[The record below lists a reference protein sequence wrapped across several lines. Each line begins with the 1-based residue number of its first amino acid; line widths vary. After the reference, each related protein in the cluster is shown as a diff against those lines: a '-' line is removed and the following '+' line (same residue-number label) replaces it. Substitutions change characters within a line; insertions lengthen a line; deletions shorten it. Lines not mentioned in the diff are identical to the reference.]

1 MPTAYKRSNLA
12 GIFHQGRGTRIG
24 FVFVGAALSNKI
36 SPGDFEWSKSGLN
49 DLAAFLITNL
59 LGRYS
64 RRGSRLL
71 LSAQFYLLR
80 PCSRRLLL
88 PAQFSTN
95 SSGLCLP
102 HPSMVCYFLISIRPS
117 MAGIRAPPRA
127 AQYESKG
134 STPSLR
140 SMLREMGLGIT
151 TVFRLDLTWTGYSGK

>member
-71 LSAQFYLLR
+71 LSAQF
-80 PCSRRLLL
+80 
-88 PAQFSTN
+88 STN

-117 MAGIRAPPRA
+117 MAGIRAPLRA